1 MNYVIIGNSASG
13 IAAIEAIREYDGKN
27 KITVISDEPY
37 ANYSRPLI
45 SYFLGKKVS
54 RESISFQGKDFYKDN
69 KVDLILNNK
78 ATKLDLRKKYVI
90 LADRRKISFDKL
102 LITTGGAPIV
112 PEIKGRNFNGVFS
125 FTTLSDAQKIEKYIK
140 ANKVKK
146 AVVLGGG
153 LIGLKA
159 TEALI
164 ELKIKV
170 TVVELADRILS
181 ATFDKKASGI
191 IEAALEKIG
200 CKSITN
206 NTIAEIKGKNSK
218 VKEVILKDKKKI
230 PTELVIVAIGVKPNI
245 ELVNPVRRFGR
256 GFKPFPNHLFRKP
269 PSSPLRTGPS
279 NGVKNTTINT
289 NKGILVDSFM
299 QTNIKD
305 IYAAGDCC
313 EAKDSLLNTNR
324 PIAIWP
330 VAKRQGKIAGYNMAG
345 WKREYQ
351 GSFAMNSVEL
361 CGIPTISAGESC
373 PEKEGY
379 QVLEYFAP
387 EKSLYKK
394 IVIKNKRII
403 GVIFVGDIERAGI
416 YTSLIKDK
424 VDTSGFKENLLKE
437 DFGLISLPK
446 EYRKHLVT
454 GEVAIL

>member
-37 ANYSRPLI
+37 LNYSRPLI

-54 RESISFQGKDFYKDN
+54 LESISFQEKDFYKDN

-90 LADRRKISFDKL
+90 LADGRKIPFDKL
-102 LITTGGAPIV
+102 LITTGGAPII

-170 TVVELADRILS
+170 TVVELTDRILS

-245 ELVNPVRRFGR
+245 ELV
-256 GFKPFPNHLFRKP
+256 
-269 PSSPLRTGPS
+269 
-279 NGVKNTTINT
+279 KNRAINT
-289 NKGILVDSFM
+289 NKGILVDNFM

-313 EAKDSLLNTNR
+313 EARDLLLNTNR

-330 VAKRQGKIAGYNMAG
+330 VAKRQGKISGYNMAG
-345 WKREYQ
+345 LKREYQ

-361 CGIPTISAGESC
+361 CGIPTISVGESC

-387 EKSLYKK
+387 EKSIYKK

-403 GVIFVGDIERAGI
+403 SVIFVGDIERAGI

>member
-1 MNYVIIGNSASG
+1 
-13 IAAIEAIREYDGKN
+13 
-27 KITVISDEPY
+27 
-37 ANYSRPLI
+37 
-45 SYFLGKKVS
+45 
-54 RESISFQGKDFYKDN
+54 
-69 KVDLILNNK
+69 ILDNK
-78 ATKLDLRKKYVI
+78 ATRLDLKKKYVI

-102 LITTGGAPIV
+102 LITTGGTPIV

-140 ANKVKK
+140 TNKVKK

-164 ELKIKV
+164 ELKIRV
-170 TVVELADRILS
+170 TIVELADRILS
-181 ATFDKKASGI
+181 ATFDKKASAI

-245 ELVNPVRRFGR
+245 ELV
-256 GFKPFPNHLFRKP
+256 
-269 PSSPLRTGPS
+269 
-279 NGVKNTTINT
+279 KNRAINT
-289 NKGILVDSFM
+289 NKGILVDNFM

-345 WKREYQ
+345 LKREYQ

-361 CGIPTISAGESC
+361 CGIPTISVGESC

-387 EKSLYKK
+387 EKSIYKK

>member
-13 IAAIEAIREYDGKN
+13 IAAIEAIREHDGKN

-37 ANYSRPLI
+37 TNYSRPLI

-54 RESISFQGKDFYKDN
+54 LESISFQEEDFYKDN

-78 ATKLDLRKKYVI
+78 ATKLDLKKKYVI

-102 LITTGGAPIV
+102 LITTGGTPIV

-140 ANKVKK
+140 TNKVKK

-245 ELVNPVRRFGR
+245 ELV
-256 GFKPFPNHLFRKP
+256 
-269 PSSPLRTGPS
+269 
-279 NGVKNTTINT
+279 KNRAINT
-289 NKGILVDSFM
+289 NKGILVDNFM

-345 WKREYQ
+345 LKREYQ

-361 CGIPTISAGESC
+361 CGIPTISVGESC

-387 EKSLYKK
+387 EKSIYKK

>member
-37 ANYSRPLI
+37 TNYSRPLI

-54 RESISFQGKDFYKDN
+54 LESVSFQEKDFYKDN

-78 ATKLDLRKKYVI
+78 ATKLDLKKKYVI

-102 LITTGGAPIV
+102 LITTGGTPIV

-140 ANKVKK
+140 TNKVKK

-170 TVVELADRILS
+170 TIVELADRILS
-181 ATFDKKASGI
+181 ATFDKKASAI

-245 ELVNPVRRFGR
+245 ELV
-256 GFKPFPNHLFRKP
+256 
-269 PSSPLRTGPS
+269 
-279 NGVKNTTINT
+279 KNRAINT
-289 NKGILVDSFM
+289 NKGILVDNFM

-313 EAKDSLLNTNR
+313 EARDLLLNTNR

-345 WKREYQ
+345 LKREYQ

-361 CGIPTISAGESC
+361 CGIPTISVGESC

-387 EKSLYKK
+387 EKSIYKK

-424 VDTSGFKENLLKE
+424 VDTSDFKENLLKE

>member
-13 IAAIEAIREYDGKN
+13 IAAIEAIREYDEKN

-37 ANYSRPLI
+37 SNYSRPLI
-45 SYFLGKKVS
+45 SYFLGNKVS
-54 RESISFQGKDFYKDN
+54 LENISFQEKDFYKDN

-78 ATKLDLRKKYVI
+78 ATKLDLKKKYVI

-102 LITTGGAPIV
+102 LITTGGTPIV

-140 ANKVKK
+140 TNKVKK

-170 TVVELADRILS
+170 TIVELADRILS
-181 ATFDKKASGI
+181 ATFDKKASAI

-245 ELVNPVRRFGR
+245 ELV
-256 GFKPFPNHLFRKP
+256 
-269 PSSPLRTGPS
+269 
-279 NGVKNTTINT
+279 KNRAINT
-289 NKGILVDSFM
+289 NKGILVDNFM

-345 WKREYQ
+345 LKREYQ

-361 CGIPTISAGESC
+361 CGIPTISVGESC

-387 EKSLYKK
+387 EKSIYKK

-416 YTSLIKDK
+416 YTILIKDK

>member
-37 ANYSRPLI
+37 SNYSRPLI

-54 RESISFQGKDFYKDN
+54 LESVSFQEEDFYKDN

-78 ATKLDLRKKYVI
+78 ATKLDLKKKYVI
-90 LADRRKISFDKL
+90 LADGRKISFDKL

-140 ANKVKK
+140 TNKVKK

-170 TVVELADRILS
+170 TIVELADRILS

-245 ELVNPVRRFGR
+245 ELV
-256 GFKPFPNHLFRKP
+256 
-269 PSSPLRTGPS
+269 
-279 NGVKNTTINT
+279 KNRAINT
-289 NKGILVDSFM
+289 NKGILVDNFM

-345 WKREYQ
+345 LKREYE

-361 CGIPTISAGESC
+361 CGIPTISVGESC

-379 QVLEYFAP
+379 QVLQYFAP
-387 EKSLYKK
+387 EKSVYKK